1 MMELNIRKA
10 QAEDLSRITEIE
22 AESFAPEEAASQAKY
37 AWRLANYPDYFIVG
51 EKETQIVSVVCMIPM
66 AKQVID
72 DDLFEMERVPMGT
85 VCAVLSVMTAAA
97 WRKCGVAEQMLH
109 AAIETARSQGM
120 TAMALTC
127 KEHLIHYYAK
137 FGFQKQGLSASVHGG
152 AVWYDM
158 VKEL

>member
-1 MMELNIRKA
+1 MKLNIRKA
-10 QAEDLSRITEIE
+10 RAEDLPRITEIE
-22 AESFAPEEAASQAKY
+22 AESFPPEEAASQTKY
-37 AWRLANYPDYFIVG
+37 AWRLENYPDYFIVG
-51 EKETQIVSVVCMIPM
+51 EKEDQIVSVVCMIPM
-66 AKQVID
+66 AKEVID
-72 DDLFEMERVPMGT
+72 DELFGMERVPMGT

-97 WRKCGVAEQMLH
+97 ERGCGIAEQVLN
-109 AAIETARSQGM
+109 AAIEAARSQGM

-127 KEHLIHYYAK
+127 KEHMLHYYAK